1 MTPRGSHS
9 RLLAAA
15 PFSDNPVV
23 AKCDNCGAPVRFD
36 RNKGI
41 LACDHCGGQREA
53 PAIVEQLELLN
64 ETTQLCPTC
73 STPLSTSRLEGHALL
88 ACPRCSGM
96 LIDMNRFATVIDAV
110 RASEERPFRIALPR
124 RQNPGDRLLN
134 CPSCRQPMLC
144 HIYGGPGN
152 VVIDSCERCQL
163 NWLDPGE
170 LRRIATA
177 PDSTPSA

>member
-1 MTPRGSHS
+1 
-9 RLLAAA
+9 
-15 PFSDNPVV
+15 V
-23 AKCDNCGAPVRFD
+23 AECDNCGAPIRFD
-36 RNKGI
+36 RLKGVFV
-41 LACDHCGGQREA
+41 CDHCGSQREA
-53 PAIVEQLELLN
+53 PAVIEHVELLN
-64 ETTQLCPTC
+64 ETTSLCPIC

-88 ACPRCSGM
+88 CCARCYGM

-110 RASEERPFRIALPR
+110 RAREERPFRIALPR

-134 CPSCRQPMLC
+134 CPKCRQPMLC

-170 LRRIATA
+170 LRRIAMA
-177 PDSTPSA
+177 PDSTSSA